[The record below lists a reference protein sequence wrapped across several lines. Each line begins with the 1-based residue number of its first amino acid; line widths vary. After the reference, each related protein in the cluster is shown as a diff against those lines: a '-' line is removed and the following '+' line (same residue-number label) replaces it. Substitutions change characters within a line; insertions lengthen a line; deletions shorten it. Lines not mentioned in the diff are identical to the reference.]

1 MHSARSIEVQ
11 PDRPGMD
18 RRRFL
23 LTSLASVLAA
33 AVAGEA
39 QQTAKVARIGVLH
52 PGAPATSKHFAA
64 AFDQGLREHG
74 YRQGQNIVVER
85 RFAEAKAERMSDIAA
100 ELVRLAVFRQGLSEA
115 GYVEGQNLVIEYR
128 WAEGH
133 YDRLPAL
140 AADLVGRKVD
150 LIMAN
155 SPPSALAAKSATS
168 TIPIVFRSGADP
180 VGDGLVAS
188 LARPGGNLTGVSFIA
203 DELTAKRLE
212 LLSELVPRVGVIALL
227 MNPNSAT
234 AERVIRDVQEAA
246 RTKGLRLHVLKVS
259 SESEIDTAFASLV
272 QLHAGALV
280 VGADPF
286 LSSRREQLVALA
298 SRHAVPSIYAWRE
311 FAASGGL
318 ISYGSSLTSAFR
330 LLGTYAGK
338 VLKGT
343 KPADLPVQQSTT
355 FELVINLKT
364 AKALGLT
371 IPSSLLVRADQV
383 IE

>member
-1 MHSARSIEVQ
+1 
-11 PDRPGMD
+11 MD
-18 RRRFL
+18 RRTFL
-23 LTSLASVLAA
+23 AGTSAVLLAAPLAA
-33 AVAGEA
+33 AGPQKAMPV
-39 QQTAKVARIGVLH
+39 IGVLNTGS
-52 PGAPATSKHFAA
+52 PGPSPFMAA
-64 AFDQGLREHG
+64 
-74 YRQGQNIVVER
+74 
-85 RFAEAKAERMSDIAA
+85 
-100 ELVRLAVFRQGLSEA
+100 FRQGLNEA
-115 GYVEGQNLVIEYR
+115 GYVEGQNLAIEYR

-150 LIMAN
+150 LIMAG

-227 MNPNSAT
+227 MNPNNAT

-246 RTKGLRLHVLKVS
+246 RTKGLQLHVLKAS
-259 SESEIDTAFASLV
+259 SESEIDAAFASVV

-286 LSSRREQLVALA
+286 LSGRREQLVALA
-298 SRHAVPSIYAWRE
+298 SRRAVPSIYAWRE

-318 ISYGSSLTSAFR
+318 ISYGPSLTSAFR
-330 LLGTYAGK
+330 LVGHYVGK
-338 VLKGT
+338 VLKGA
-343 KPADLPVQQSTT
+343 KPADLPVQQPTT
-355 FELVINLKT
+355 LELVINLKT

-371 IPSSLLVRADQV
+371 IPPSLLQRADQV

>member
-1 MHSARSIEVQ
+1 MRLI
-11 PDRPGMD
+11 G
-18 RRRFL
+18 
-23 LTSLASVLAA
+23 LAVVLAVCLALGPLA
-33 AVAGEA
+33 ARA
-39 QQTAKVARIGVLH
+39 QQKAMPVIGVLNTGSSSASSE
-52 PGAPATSKHFAA
+52 PFMGA
-64 AFDQGLREHG
+64 
-74 YRQGQNIVVER
+74 
-85 RFAEAKAERMSDIAA
+85 
-100 ELVRLAVFRQGLSEA
+100 FRQGLSEA
-115 GYVEGQNLVIEYR
+115 GYVEGQNLAIEYR

-168 TIPIVFRSGADP
+168 TIPIVFRGGADP

-188 LARPGGNLTGVSFIA
+188 LARPGGNLTGVSIA
-203 DELTAKRLE
+203 DDLTAKRLE
-212 LLSELVPRVGVIALL
+212 LLSELVPRARVIALL
-227 MNPNSAT
+227 VNPNSNR

-246 RTKGLRLHVLKVS
+246 RPKGLQLHVLKAR

-286 LSSRREQLVALA
+286 LSSRREQLVMLA
-298 SRHAVPSIYAWRE
+298 SRRAVPSSYAWRE

-318 ISYGSSLTSAFR
+318 ISYGPSLTSAFR
-330 LLGTYAGK
+330 LVGAYAGK
-338 VLKGT
+338 VLKGA
-343 KPADLPVQQSTT
+343 KPADLPVQQPTT

-371 IPSSLLVRADQV
+371 IPQSILIRADELIQ
-383 IE
+383 